1 MLSGDLADAQQR
13 TRRFNPRPD
22 HDLGSLPW
30 RRAMREEVTQSQLE
44 AAMMAVIAEIA
55 DGGQGLIRDWPLV
68 ANAEQALR
76 EGGPD
81 GLARYYQD
89 CIDRPGSRAA
99 WIKATLQAHGKK
111 TLESEYQRFM
121 MIYREDLEQ

>member
-1 MLSGDLADAQQR
+1 
-13 TRRFNPRPD
+13 
-22 HDLGSLPW
+22 
-30 RRAMREEVTQSQLE
+30 
-44 AAMMAVIAEIA
+44 MMTVIADIVE
-55 DGGQGLIRDWPLV
+55 GGRALIRDWPLR

-76 EGGPD
+76 DGGPA

-121 MIYREDLEQ
+121 MIYRQGRGQ

>member
-1 MLSGDLADAQQR
+1 M
-13 TRRFNPRPD
+13 N
-22 HDLGSLPW
+22 
-30 RRAMREEVTQSQLE
+30 EEVTQTQQE
-44 AAMMAVIAEIA
+44 AAMMAVIADIVE
-55 DGGQGLIRDWPLV
+55 GGLGLIRDWSLL
-68 ANAEQALR
+68 ANAERALR

-111 TLESEYQRFM
+111 TLESECQRFM
-121 MIYREDLEQ
+121 AIYREGLGQ

>member
-1 MLSGDLADAQQR
+1 MNEEITQTQQ
-13 TRRFNPRPD
+13 
-22 HDLGSLPW
+22 
-30 RRAMREEVTQSQLE
+30 E
-44 AAMMAVIAEIA
+44 AAMIAVIAEIVEA
-55 DGGQGLIRDWPLV
+55 GRALIRDWPLL
-68 ANAEQALR
+68 ATAEQALR

-121 MIYREDLEQ
+121 AIYRQGLGR